1 VTAHLRKSKDRP
13 QRTSSHSNPR
23 LIPAAQKP
31 TPTRTSHS
39 AFPQLSPPL
48 TQQLQQQRVNQLTT
62 LPVINKRGGGEG
74 TRQVVDKENNPQL
87 IPTPRGADRSPIQQT
102 ESAPS
107 TPTSP
112 LKAIKNKIQQLENQ
126 LHRQR
131 KVLPPPPHRL
141 LSPCHSCLLSLPLTS
156 QRISNPIPR
165 KPHDRNGPNWKLLKT
180 RSREFL
186 DILDPLCLSST
197 RHERCDLNSTFQS
210 NSKICSQPQLNVSLT
225 LPLPPLNTSNISL
238 SLPPT
243 RRTRHL
249 QRVPPLLHSLHLS
262 LRDQHPHH

>member
-1 VTAHLRKSKDRP
+1 VKGLDKLSTKKTIR
-13 QRTSSHSNPR
+13 SS
-23 LIPAAQKP
+23 
-31 TPTRTSHS
+31 
-39 AFPQLSPPL
+39 SPPPEEP
-48 TQQLQQQRVNQLTT
+48 TVLQF
-62 LPVINKRGGGEG
+62 NKQSLLHQPRPPLSK
-74 TRQVVDKENNPQL
+74 RSKIKSNNSR
-87 IPTPRGADRSPIQQT
+87 TN
-102 ESAPS
+102 S
-107 TPTSP
+107 TDNERYS
-112 LKAIKNKIQQLENQ
+112 
-126 LHRQR
+126 
-131 KVLPPPPHRL
+131 PPPHRL